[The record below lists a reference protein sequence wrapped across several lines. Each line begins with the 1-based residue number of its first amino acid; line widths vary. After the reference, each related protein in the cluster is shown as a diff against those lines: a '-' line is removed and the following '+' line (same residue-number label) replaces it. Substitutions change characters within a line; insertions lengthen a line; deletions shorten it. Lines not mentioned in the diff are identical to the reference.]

1 MAYIDTALVPLVVNS
16 GFTLWLYRTTDTRS
30 EALATGYFDPAAPRL
45 DTGDIIILNASDSVS
60 ICPVRV
66 GDEVA
71 PGLVLDTAS
80 APFSVHVTAAQRFSV
95 SVAASAVAMTVVL
108 APLTA
113 AILTT
118 GFVDAQATLAGPVTE
133 VAFSISDAA
142 GTTVRGPQL
151 ATVTAGS
158 ASASLPAPAAGTGY
172 RLRVQATNDA
182 DVAAVSPSFNVTLP
196 DTLLIQAGGALLIED
211 GGRLLT

>member
-1 MAYIDTALVPLVVNS
+1 MPYIDTALVPLVANS

-30 EALATGYFDPAAPRL
+30 EALTAGYFDLAATRL
-45 DTGDIIILNASDSVS
+45 NTGDIVILTASDSIS
-60 ICPVRV
+60 MCPVRA

-80 APFSVHVTAAQRFSV
+80 APFRINIDAAQRFSV
-95 SVAASAVAMTVVL
+95 RTAASAVAMTVVL
-108 APLTA
+108 APITA

-118 GFVDAQATLAGPVTE
+118 GFVEAQATLAGPVTE

-142 GTTVRGPQL
+142 GATVRGPQL
-151 ATVTAGS
+151 AAVNEGS
-158 ASASLPAPAAGTGY
+158 ATASLAAPAAGTGY

-196 DTLLIQAGGALLIED
+196 DTLLLQAGGALLIED